1 MAEAVRHDKTARQLR
16 LLSDA
21 LDSGR
26 LGPVRRL
33 INTLAPAEIGNLL
46 ESLPPAKRVVVW
58 GLVDPEDDGEVLV
71 HVGDEVRESLLADMD
86 ADEIIAAVEDLDI
99 DDLADL
105 VEDLPDTVIDE
116 VLKSM
121 DRENRER
128 LEQVLSYP
136 EDTAGRL
143 MNPDV
148 VTVRADV
155 NVDVVLRYLRLRGE
169 LPDHTDHLFVVSRRH
184 QYLGRLSLASL
195 VTHEDSTPI
204 NRLIDDEQPAI
215 DVEESAEEVARQF
228 SDHDWVSAPV
238 VDDNNIL
245 LGRITIDDVVD
256 IIREQAEHQALG
268 AAGLDEDEDLFS
280 PVKRAVRGRVVWLG
294 INLCTAFLAAT
305 VIGQY
310 ELTLQKIVALAVLM
324 PIVAGIGGNA
334 AVQVLTLM
342 VRGLALGQVGP
353 SNAKILLWKEIR
365 VALINGILIGGIV
378 GVIAYFWFRSP
389 LLSLVITMALIINFC
404 AAATAGVLL
413 PLLLKRMNIDPA
425 VAGTVVVTAVTDV
438 MGFFSFLGLATLIL
452 MHLGRCYA
460 TPGQGGRLERRARLW
475 LHRTAANLGGRWQ
488 DLLPHPR
495 LPAARPAT
503 GARRTGQVHC
513 PPPGRRALARH
524 TGDAGCTA
532 ITELK
537 TPCTK
542 TSKASQ
548 SLHRSQRSDA
558 YGAGAGLRRAAGT
571 GDSTRATPV

>member
-58 GLVDPEDDGEVLV
+58 GLVDAEDDGEVLV

-136 EDTAGRL
+136 EDSAGRL

-148 VTVRADV
+148 VTVRTDV

-184 QYLGRLSLASL
+184 QYLGRLSLAAL
-195 VTHEDSTPI
+195 VTHDDSTPI

-238 VDDNNIL
+238 VDENNIL

-280 PVKRAVRGRVVWLG
+280 PLKRAVRGRVVWLG
-294 INLCTAFLAAT
+294 INLCTAFLAAS
-305 VIGQY
+305 VIGQF

-365 VALINGILIGGIV
+365 VALVNGILIGGIV
-378 GVIAYFWFRSP
+378 GVIAFFWFRSP
-389 LLSLVITMALIINFC
+389 LLSLVITLALIINFC

-452 MHLGRCYA
+452 
-460 TPGQGGRLERRARLW
+460 
-475 LHRTAANLGGRWQ
+475 LH
-488 DLLPHPR
+488 
-495 LPAARPAT
+495 
-503 GARRTGQVHC
+503 
-513 PPPGRRALARH
+513 
-524 TGDAGCTA
+524 
-532 ITELK
+532 
-537 TPCTK
+537 
-542 TSKASQ
+542 
-548 SLHRSQRSDA
+548 
-558 YGAGAGLRRAAGT
+558 
-571 GDSTRATPV
+571 

>member
-169 LPDHTDHLFVVSRRH
+169 LPDHTDHLFVVNRRH

-452 MHLGRCYA
+452 MH
-460 TPGQGGRLERRARLW
+460 
-475 LHRTAANLGGRWQ
+475 
-488 DLLPHPR
+488 
-495 LPAARPAT
+495 
-503 GARRTGQVHC
+503 
-513 PPPGRRALARH
+513 
-524 TGDAGCTA
+524 
-532 ITELK
+532 
-537 TPCTK
+537 
-542 TSKASQ
+542 
-548 SLHRSQRSDA
+548 
-558 YGAGAGLRRAAGT
+558 
-571 GDSTRATPV
+571 

>member
-33 INTLAPAEIGNLL
+33 VNTLAPAEIGNLL
-46 ESLPPAKRVVVW
+46 ESLPPGKREIVW

-71 HVGDEVRESLLADMD
+71 HVGEEVRESLLADMD
-86 ADEIIAAVEDLDI
+86 PDEIIAAVEDLDI

-136 EDTAGRL
+136 EDSAGRL

-184 QYLGRLSLASL
+184 QYLGRLSLAAL
-195 VTHEDSTPI
+195 VTHEDNTPI

-215 DVEESAEEVARQF
+215 DVGESADEVARQF

-256 IIREQAEHQALG
+256 IIRSQAEHQALG
-268 AAGLDEDEDLFS
+268 AAGLDEEEDLFS
-280 PVKRAVRGRVVWLG
+280 PIKRAVRGRVVWLG
-294 INLCTAFLAAT
+294 INLCTAFLAAS
-305 VIGQY
+305 VIGQF
-310 ELTLQKIVALAVLM
+310 ELTLQKVVALAVLM
-324 PIVAGIGGNA
+324 PIVAGVGGNA

-342 VRGLALGQVGP
+342 VRGIALGQVGP
-353 SNAKILLWKEIR
+353 SNARILLWKESR
-365 VALINGILIGGIV
+365 VALINGTLIGTVVGI
-378 GVIAYFWFRSP
+378 IAFLWFHSF
-389 LLSLVITMALIINFC
+389 LLSLVITLALIINFC
-404 AAATAGVLL
+404 AAALAGVLL
-413 PLLLKRMNIDPA
+413 PLMLKRMNVDPA

-452 MHLGRCYA
+452 
-460 TPGQGGRLERRARLW
+460 
-475 LHRTAANLGGRWQ
+475 LH
-488 DLLPHPR
+488 
-495 LPAARPAT
+495 
-503 GARRTGQVHC
+503 
-513 PPPGRRALARH
+513 
-524 TGDAGCTA
+524 
-532 ITELK
+532 
-537 TPCTK
+537 
-542 TSKASQ
+542 
-548 SLHRSQRSDA
+548 
-558 YGAGAGLRRAAGT
+558 
-571 GDSTRATPV
+571 

>member
-16 LLSDA
+16 MLSDA

-46 ESLPPAKRVVVW
+46 ESLPPGKREVVW
-58 GLVDPEDDGEVLV
+58 GLVDAEDDGEVLL
-71 HVGDEVRESLLADMD
+71 HVGDEVRESLLAEMD
-86 ADEIIAAVEDLDI
+86 PDEIVAAVEDLDI

-128 LEQVLSYP
+128 LEQVLSYA

-184 QYLGRLSLASL
+184 QYLGRVSLAAL
-195 VTHEDSTPI
+195 VTHEDTTAI

-215 DVEESAEEVARQF
+215 DVNESAEEVARQF

-238 VDDNNIL
+238 VDENNIL

-256 IIREQAEHQALG
+256 IIRSQAEHQALG
-268 AAGLDEDEDLFS
+268 AAGLDEEEDLFS
-280 PVKRAVRGRVVWLG
+280 PIVRAVRGRIVWLG
-294 INLCTAFLAAT
+294 INLATAFLAAT
-305 VIGQY
+305 VIGQF
-310 ELTLQKIVALAVLM
+310 EVTLEKVVALAILM

-342 VRGLALGQVGP
+342 VRGLALGQVGS
-353 SNAKILLWKEIR
+353 SNARILLWKELR
-365 VALINGILIGGIV
+365 VALINGVLIGGIV
-378 GVIAYFWFRSP
+378 GLIAWAWFGSALLMLVIA
-389 LLSLVITMALIINFC
+389 LALIINFC
-404 AAATAGVLL
+404 AAALAGVLL
-413 PLLLKRMNIDPA
+413 PLLLKRMNVDPA

-438 MGFFSFLGLATLIL
+438 IGFFSFLGLAT
-452 MHLGRCYA
+452 
-460 TPGQGGRLERRARLW
+460 
-475 LHRTAANLGGRWQ
+475 
-488 DLLPHPR
+488 
-495 LPAARPAT
+495 
-503 GARRTGQVHC
+503 
-513 PPPGRRALARH
+513 
-524 TGDAGCTA
+524 A
-532 ITELK
+532 IML
-537 TPCTK
+537 
-542 TSKASQ
+542 Q
-548 SLHRSQRSDA
+548 
-558 YGAGAGLRRAAGT
+558 
-571 GDSTRATPV
+571 

>member
-16 LLSDA
+16 MLSDA

-46 ESLPPAKRVVVW
+46 ESLPPGKREVVW
-58 GLVDPEDDGEVLV
+58 GLVDAEDDGEVLL
-71 HVGDEVRESLLADMD
+71 HVGDEVRESLLAEMD
-86 ADEIIAAVEDLDI
+86 PDEIVAAVEDLDI

-128 LEQVLSYP
+128 LEQVLSYA

-184 QYLGRLSLASL
+184 QYLGRVSLAAL
-195 VTHEDSTPI
+195 VTHEDTTAI

-215 DVEESAEEVARQF
+215 DVNESAEEVARQF

-238 VDDNNIL
+238 VDENNIL

-256 IIREQAEHQALG
+256 IIRSQAEHQALG
-268 AAGLDEDEDLFS
+268 AAGLDEEEDLFS
-280 PVKRAVRGRVVWLG
+280 PIKRAVRGRIVWLG
-294 INLCTAFLAAT
+294 INLATAFLAAT
-305 VIGQY
+305 VIGQF
-310 ELTLQKIVALAVLM
+310 EVTLEKVVALAILM

-342 VRGLALGQVGP
+342 VRGLALGQVGS
-353 SNAKILLWKEIR
+353 SNARILLWKELR
-365 VALINGILIGGIV
+365 VALINGVLIGGIV
-378 GVIAYFWFRSP
+378 GLIAWAWFGSALLMLVIA
-389 LLSLVITMALIINFC
+389 LALIINFC
-404 AAATAGVLL
+404 AAALAGVLL
-413 PLLLKRMNIDPA
+413 PLLLKRMNVDPA

-438 MGFFSFLGLATLIL
+438 IGFFSFLGLAT
-452 MHLGRCYA
+452 
-460 TPGQGGRLERRARLW
+460 
-475 LHRTAANLGGRWQ
+475 
-488 DLLPHPR
+488 
-495 LPAARPAT
+495 
-503 GARRTGQVHC
+503 
-513 PPPGRRALARH
+513 
-524 TGDAGCTA
+524 A
-532 ITELK
+532 IML
-537 TPCTK
+537 
-542 TSKASQ
+542 Q
-548 SLHRSQRSDA
+548 
-558 YGAGAGLRRAAGT
+558 
-571 GDSTRATPV
+571 

>member
-16 LLSDA
+16 MLSDA

-33 INTLAPAEIGNLL
+33 VNTLSPAEIGNLL
-46 ESLPPAKRVVVW
+46 ESLPPGKREVVW
-58 GLVDPEDDGEVLV
+58 GLVDAEDDGEVLV
-71 HVGDEVRESLLADMD
+71 HVGEDVRESLLADMD

-184 QYLGRLSLASL
+184 QYLGRLSLAAL
-195 VTHEDSTPI
+195 VTHEDNTPI

-215 DVEESAEEVARQF
+215 DVGESADEVARQF

-256 IIREQAEHQALG
+256 IIRSQAEHQALG
-268 AAGLDEDEDLFS
+268 AAGLDEEEDLFS
-280 PVKRAVRGRVVWLG
+280 PIKRAVRGRVVWLG
-294 INLCTAFLAAT
+294 INLCTAFLAAS
-305 VIGQY
+305 VIGQF
-310 ELTLQKIVALAVLM
+310 ELTLQKVVALAVLM
-324 PIVAGIGGNA
+324 PIVAGVGGNA

-342 VRGLALGQVGP
+342 VRGIALGQVGQ
-353 SNAKILLWKEIR
+353 SNARILLWKESR
-365 VALINGILIGGIV
+365 VALINGTLIGTVVGI
-378 GVIAYFWFRSP
+378 IAYLWFHSF
-389 LLSLVITMALIINFC
+389 LLSLVITLALIINFC
-404 AAATAGVLL
+404 AAALAGVLL
-413 PLLLKRMNIDPA
+413 PLLLKRMNVDPA

-452 MHLGRCYA
+452 
-460 TPGQGGRLERRARLW
+460 
-475 LHRTAANLGGRWQ
+475 LH
-488 DLLPHPR
+488 
-495 LPAARPAT
+495 
-503 GARRTGQVHC
+503 
-513 PPPGRRALARH
+513 
-524 TGDAGCTA
+524 
-532 ITELK
+532 
-537 TPCTK
+537 
-542 TSKASQ
+542 
-548 SLHRSQRSDA
+548 
-558 YGAGAGLRRAAGT
+558 
-571 GDSTRATPV
+571 